1 MAQQKPQDPKEFQK
15 GKDEQ
20 ELLDDDLDI
29 DDEDDDDFDEDE
41 TDKGSSRWN

>member
-1 MAQQKPQDPKEFQK
+1 MAQRKQQDPEEFQK

-41 TDKGSSRWN
+41 TDKGSKRWN

>member
-1 MAQQKPQDPKEFQK
+1 MAQQKQQDPEEFQK

-41 TDKGSSRWN
+41 TDQGSSRWN